1 MENKQI
7 VVIIQA
13 RTDSRRFPKK
23 VLYKIRGKPL
33 LWHVIDRIKHFE
45 CDDIVVATTKRKI
58 DDEIVRIAKTSGVKF
73 FRGKK
78 DDVLDRYYQAAI
90 KFRVKTIIRISAD
103 CPLIDP
109 NISREVLKKFQKGN
123 YDYVATDDKTYPK
136 GVDIEC
142 FSFNSIKKS
151 WLYAKLKSDRE
162 HVTPFI
168 WENPGKF
175 KIGKLC
181 YKTNF
186 KKPIRLVVDH
196 KDDLEFIREIYA
208 SLYKEGKIF
217 FLDDVIQLIKTKPEL
232 LEINVDHDPDEGY
245 LYSLK
250 ND

>member
-1 MENKQI
+1 MLQI
-7 VVIIQA
+7 H
-13 RTDSRRFPKK
+13 P
-23 VLYKIRGKPL
+23 
-33 LWHVIDRIKHFE
+33 
-45 CDDIVVATTKRKI
+45 
-58 DDEIVRIAKTSGVKF
+58 
-73 FRGKK
+73 
-78 DDVLDRYYQAAI
+78 
-90 KFRVKTIIRISAD
+90 
-103 CPLIDP
+103 
-109 NISREVLKKFQKGN
+109 VLKKFQKGN

-168 WENPGKF
+168 WRNPRKF

-181 YKTNF
+181 YKPNF

-196 KDDLEFIREIYA
+196 KDDLEFIRKIYA

-232 LEINVDHDPDEGY
+232 LEINADHDPDEGY

-250 ND
+250 NN